1 MSNSYDAYY
10 QIENYFGDVHPALI
24 SFFQEIRPEG
34 RILDIGCGQGR
45 NAIPL
50 ARLGYE
56 VIGIDSSQVGI
67 GQMMEVAASENL
79 SLEGRVG
86 DMFEFDTYQEFDF
99 ILLDS
104 MLHFTQKDRQ
114 KEIDWISTIFSGI
127 KKGCYVIFCI
137 PENKRISQE
146 LEEVANSSSFIAK
159 ELDIGFEYTFSSQE
173 SDFQSVT
180 PYSMLVWRKQ
190 AA

>member
-146 LEEVANSSSFIAK
+146 LEEVANSSSFMEK
-159 ELDIGFEYTFSSQE
+159 ELDRSFEYTFSSQE
-173 SDFQSVT
+173 SDYQSVT
-180 PYSMLVWRKQ
+180 PYSLLVWRKQ
-190 AA
+190 TA

>member
-1 MSNSYDAYY
+1 MSSSYDAYY

>member
-1 MSNSYDAYY
+1 M
-10 QIENYFGDVHPALI
+10 
-24 SFFQEIRPEG
+24 
-34 RILDIGCGQGR
+34 DIGCGQGR

>member
-1 MSNSYDAYY
+1 MSSSYDAYY
-10 QIENYFGDVHPALI
+10 QIENYFGDAHPALI
-24 SFFQEIRPEG
+24 SFFQDIQPEG

-45 NAIPL
+45 NALPL

-56 VIGIDSSQVGI
+56 VTGVDSSRVGI
-67 GQMMEVAASENL
+67 SQMLKVAASENL
-79 SLEGRVG
+79 SIDGRVG

-114 KEIDWISTIFSGI
+114 KEVDWIGTIFSKI
-127 KKGCYVIFCI
+127 KKGCYVVFCI

-146 LEEVANSSSFIAK
+146 LEEVANSSAFMEK
-159 ELDIGFEYTFSSQE
+159 ELDISFEYTFSSQD
-173 SDFQSVT
+173 SDHQSVT
-180 PYSMLVWRKQ
+180 PYQLLVWRKLTP
-190 AA
+190 